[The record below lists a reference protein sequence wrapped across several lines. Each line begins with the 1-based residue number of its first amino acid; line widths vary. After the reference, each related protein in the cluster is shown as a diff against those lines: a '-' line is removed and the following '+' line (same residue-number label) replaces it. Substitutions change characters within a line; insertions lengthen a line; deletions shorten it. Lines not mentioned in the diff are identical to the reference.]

1 MIIIDDFEEE
11 VDRKRFEE
19 IIKNNEDIIIFK
31 FGAEWC
37 NPCKVVKPYI
47 EENINDINTY
57 METEKID
64 KKVYFY
70 EIIVD
75 DYFDL
80 YAMFK
85 QKKMIN
91 GIPHIMCFFG
101 ENNLDRSHFYIPD
114 FSVSGANKNSINL
127 FFKSIKDKL

>member
-11 VDRKRFEE
+11 VDRTRFEE
-19 IIKNNEDIIIFK
+19 IIHNNQDIIIFK

-37 NPCKVVKPYI
+37 NPCKKVKPII
-47 EENINDINTY
+47 EENIVNMNNY
-57 METEKID
+57 MEAKKID
-64 KKVYFY
+64 RNVYFY

-91 GIPHIMCFFG
+91 GIPHMMCFFG
-101 ENNLDRSHFYIPD
+101 ENNNNRSHFYISD
-114 FSVSGANKNSINL
+114 FSVSGSDENNINL
-127 FFKSIKDKL
+127 FFNTIKEKL